1 MAEGEY
7 KRLGRNIFFKNLPLL
22 FLERILHYSIKFKL
36 KDMISQHHNE
46 FTFDEDDIDEF
57 ESEISALNEL
67 LNSPKVSN
75 ELVEEIKSTPNSIV
89 EMVIANDNLFKVR
102 LAFHGWVVRTAL
114 TIMNMRF

>member
-7 KRLGRNIFFKNLPLL
+7 KETFFKNLPLP
-22 FLERILHYSIKFKL
+22 FLESILHYRIKFIRKN
-36 KDMISQHHNE
+36 MISQNLSE
-46 FTFDEDDIDEF
+46 FTFAGDDIDEF

-102 LAFHGWVVRTAL
+102 LAFRGRVVYRL
-114 TIMNMRF
+114 S